1 MIMFDKSWKK
11 NRMMC
16 DDKQINCWF
25 SHTKIYSMKQQH
37 KQKAL
42 TKITTAAN
50 VAKKM
55 GNQMNKMR

>member
-1 MIMFDKSWKK
+1 
-11 NRMMC
+11 
-16 DDKQINCWF
+16 
-25 SHTKIYSMKQQH
+25 MKQQH

-55 GNQMNKMR
+55 GNQMNKMRQLEED